1 MADETIYKAFG
12 QAVAVRRRQ
21 LDLKQADLAARVGM
35 SRASIANIESGR
47 QNVLLHVAYALAEA
61 LDYAD
66 VSELLPATPRSLS
79 RAYLDEPVSGADL
92 TAQDR
97 LHISDLLSTAL
108 GARNATK
115 ASS

>member
-1 MADETIYKAFG
+1 MGDEAIYKAFG

-21 LDLKQADLAARVGM
+21 LDLKQADLAGLVGM

-66 VSELLPATPRSLS
+66 VSELLPPTQKSLS
-79 RAYLDEPVSGADL
+79 RAFLDEPVSGADL

-108 GARNATK
+108 GTRNAGK
-115 ASS
+115 GNS